1 MATAPRSERLTLK
14 MKVQFEP
21 NRLADEC
28 LSKAYELALPLTS
41 QQIGSKTKQRRSRV
55 SDNHEIRKAVSNG

>member
-1 MATAPRSERLTLK
+1 MTLK

-28 LSKAYELALPLTS
+28 LSKAYELALPVTF
-41 QQIGSKTKQRRSRV
+41 QQAGSKTKQQRSRI
-55 SDNHEIRKAVSNG
+55 SNNHEFKKAVNNG